1 MQRTVRAA
9 STADREP
16 ILDVCTAAFVTEPA
30 FRHFFHDAYHPHART
45 FLAFLLDLR
54 LAGGLVWV
62 EEVAGRIVSAS
73 MWDPPGGTR
82 LSEAQQEQMWQEAA
96 ATFPD
101 DAVARLDA
109 YEEQVHVF
117 APSTDHYYLGVL
129 ASDPAARGRGH
140 GAAVLR
146 PGLVAA
152 DAEGLASFLET
163 GTEANLGFY
172 SRFGF
177 EVSDEL
183 ELADRTRVWFLT
195 RPPDAG
201 LG

>member
-1 MQRTVRAA
+1 MVRAA
-9 STADREP
+9 SEADREP
-16 ILDVCTAAFVTEPA
+16 VLDVCSAAFVTEPA
-30 FRHFFHDAYHPHART
+30 FRHFFHEGYDLHARQ

-62 EEVAGRIVSAS
+62 EEVDGRIVSAS

-82 LSEAQQEQMWQEAA
+82 LPQAQQDQMWQETAD
-96 ATFPD
+96 TFPA

-109 YEEQVHVF
+109 YEEKVHAF
-117 APSTDHYYLGVL
+117 APSDDHYYLGVL
-129 ASDPAARGRGH
+129 ASDPSARGRGH
-140 GAAVLR
+140 GAAVIK

-152 DAEGLASFLET
+152 DTEGLASFLET
-163 GTEANLGFY
+163 GTESNLGFY
-172 SRFGF
+172 ARFGF

-183 ELADRTRVWFLT
+183 DLADGTRVWFLT
-195 RPPDAG
+195 RPPGAG